1 MANDTVKK
9 FAETVRT
16 PVERLLGQLKE
27 AGLDI
32 TDPSHVL
39 AEDEK
44 VKLLAHLRQSH
55 GKTADGGKISIRR
68 RSNTSE
74 LKAGGNNATK
84 GRTVAVQVKKKR
96 VIGGPGAAGGA
107 SNSEQDRINAEAEAA
122 RIALEARRA
131 EVTAEQNAL
140 EEKAAV
146 RKAELNAVKAEES
159 AKQEAE
165 RKAREAEDAKLTA
178 EADAARIK
186 AEQAA
191 ATAARQAAKPD
202 APRRAAEPAK
212 KPAANKPA
220 GKPGAK
226 GRGKPG
232 GNATLRVAPGKGP
245 RRQKGGKRRNVKVN
259 VETTH
264 VFEKP
269 VEPVTRTVEVPETI
283 VVGDLAQAMAVKA
296 GEVVKTLMGMG
307 AMVTIN
313 QVIDQDTAMLVV
325 EEMGHVAVV
334 KVEETVED
342 SLMDVSTEDS
352 SGLERVTRP
361 PVVTIMG
368 HVDHGKTSLL
378 DYIRRAKVADG
389 EAGGITQHIGAY
401 HVETDGGIISF
412 LDTPGHAAFT
422 AMRARGANA
431 TDIAII
437 VVAADDGV
445 MPQTAEAVQHAKAA
459 GVPIIIAVNKM
470 DKEGAD
476 PDRVKN
482 ELSAHEIVPEDWGGE
497 HQFVPVSA
505 LTGDGI
511 DALLEAI
518 NLQSEVL
525 ELTAAPDAA
534 ASGVVVES
542 SLEKGRGPVAT
553 VLVKDGTLRQGDM
566 ILCGQEYGRIRAM
579 FDENGKAIKEAG
591 PSIPCAILGLS
602 GAPNAG
608 EDAMVVQNERR
619 AREVADYRKTR
630 DHELKLR
637 RQQAAKMENL
647 FAQMENGKRTNLNIV
662 LKADVAGSVEAL
674 RESLT
679 KLSNDEINVNIVSS
693 GVGGINAT
701 DVDLAVTSEAMLI
714 GFNVRAD
721 GSARKQMTE
730 HDVEPAYYSIIYQA
744 IDTIKEAMSG
754 MMAPEVRETIL
765 GTAEVREVFRSSS
778 FGAAAGCLVLEG
790 VMRSAEPIRVLR
802 ENVVIFEGELSS
814 LRRFK
819 DDVNE
824 VQAGVECGLG
834 VKNYNDIREGDK
846 IECFTRTEHARFVE

>member
-16 PVERLLGQLKE
+16 PVERLLTQLKE
-27 AGLDI
+27 AGLNI
-32 TDPSHVL
+32 TNPSHVL
-39 AEDEK
+39 SEDEK
-44 VKLLAHLRQSH
+44 MKLLAYLRQSH
-55 GKTADGGKISIRR
+55 GKSSDGGRISIRR

-74 LKAGGNNATK
+74 LKAGGNNTAK

-96 VIGGPGAAGGA
+96 VVGGPDATGKGG
-107 SNSEQDRINAEAEAA
+107 NSEQDRINAEAEAA
-122 RIALEARRA
+122 RVALEARRTQV
-131 EVTAEQNAL
+131 EAEQQEL
-140 EEKAAV
+140 EAKAAA
-146 RKAELNAVKAEES
+146 RKAELDAVKQKES

-165 RKAREAEDAKLTA
+165 RLAREAEEAKLKA
-178 EADAARIK
+178 EADAVRIK
-186 AEQAA
+186 AEQTA

-212 KPAANKPA
+212 PA
-220 GKPGAK
+220 GKTASKPASK
-226 GRGKPG
+226 TRGKPA
-232 GNATLRVAPGKGP
+232 NNSTLRVAPGKAP
-245 RRQKGGKRRNVKVN
+245 RRAKPGRSRRNVKVN

-325 EEMGHVAVV
+325 EEMGHIAVV

-342 SLMDVSTEDS
+342 TLLVVSTDDS
-352 SGLERVTRP
+352 SELPRVPRP

-459 GVPIIIAVNKM
+459 GVPMIIAVNKM

-511 DALLEAI
+511 DDLLEAI
-518 NLQSEVL
+518 TLQAEVL
-525 ELTAAPDAA
+525 ELTAAPEAPA
-534 ASGVVVES
+534 QGVVVES

-679 KLSNDEINVNIVSS
+679 KLSNEEVNVNVVSS

-721 GSARKQMTE
+721 ASARKQMTE
-730 HDVEPAYYSIIYQA
+730 HEIEPAYYSIIYQA

-778 FGAAAGCLVLEG
+778 FGAAAGCLVMEG
-790 VMRSAEPIRVLR
+790 VMRAAEPIRVLR
-802 ENVVIFEGELSS
+802 ENVVIFEGQLSS

-834 VKNYNDIREGDK
+834 VKNYNDIRPGDQV
-846 IECFTRTEHARFVE
+846 ECFARTEHARVVV

>member
-16 PVERLLGQLKE
+16 PVERLLTQLKE

-44 VKLLAHLRQSH
+44 MKLLAHLRQSH
-55 GKTADGGKISIRR
+55 GKTTDGGKISIRR

-96 VIGGPGAAGGA
+96 VIGGPGASSNAA
-107 SNSEQDRINAEAEAA
+107 NSEQEQINAEAEAA
-122 RIALEARRA
+122 RVALAERRTLVEAEQQALED
-131 EVTAEQNAL
+131 
-140 EEKAAV
+140 KAAA
-146 RKAELNAVKAEES
+146 RKAELDAFRQQEN
-159 AKQEAE
+159 AKQEGE
-165 RKAREAEDAKLTA
+165 RSNREAEEAKLQA
-178 EADAARIK
+178 DADAARIQ

-191 ATAARQAAKPD
+191 ATAARQAANPD

-212 KPAANKPA
+212 AKAKPA
-220 GKPGAK
+220 GKT
-226 GRGKPG
+226 RGKPP

-245 RRQKGGKRRNVKVN
+245 RRQKGRKSRRNVVS

-269 VEPVTRTVEVPETI
+269 SEPVARTVEVPETI

-325 EEMGHVAVV
+325 EEMGHIAVV
-334 KVEETVED
+334 KVEETIED
-342 SLMDVSTEDS
+342 SLMDLSQEDS
-352 SGLERVTRP
+352 SDLERITRP

-401 HVETDGGIISF
+401 HVETKGGVITF

-459 GVPIIIAVNKM
+459 GIPMIFAVNKM

-476 PDRVKN
+476 PDRIKN
-482 ELSAHEIVPEDWGGE
+482 ELSVHEIVPEEWGGE

-511 DALLEAI
+511 DDLLEAI
-518 NLQSEVL
+518 TLQAEVL
-525 ELTAAPDAA
+525 ELTAAPDAPA
-534 ASGVVVES
+534 QGVVIES

-579 FDENGKAIKEAG
+579 FDENGKAIKECG

-608 EDAMVVQNERR
+608 ESAMVVQNERR

-674 RESLT
+674 RESL
-679 KLSNDEINVNIVSS
+679 KSLSNEEVNVNVVSS

-721 GSARKQMTE
+721 VSARKQMTE
-730 HDVEPAYYSIIYQA
+730 HEIEPAYYSIIYQA
-744 IDTIKEAMSG
+744 IDTIKVAMSG

-778 FGAAAGCLVLEG
+778 FGAAAGCLVMEG
-790 VMRSAEPIRVLR
+790 VMKSAEPIRVLR
-802 ENVVIFEGELSS
+802 DNVVIFEGELSS

-819 DDVNE
+819 DDVSE
-824 VQAGVECGLG
+824 VKSGVECGLG
-834 VKNYNDIREGDK
+834 VKNYNDIREGDQV
-846 IECFTRTEHARFVE
+846 ECFKRTEHARVVA